1 MKKIAILFLMFLAL
15 ASCAPSNPVTSTPQP
30 GLTVTAT
37 TTQPVTSTPTKPVTS
52 TATVTTSVAIT
63 TTPTP
68 QAGTSGK
75 IPNFDHIVLI
85 LLENR
90 NYKDVIG
97 NLKMPHLNILAQQNV
112 LLSNYFAVR
121 HPSLPNYIAL
131 MSGSTQN
138 ITNDCTDCFINEPNL
153 ADRIESSGRTWKS
166 YLESMPSPCF
176 IGDAKPYV
184 QKHNPLIYFDSVR
197 LDTNRCNR
205 SVVPLT
211 SLDDD
216 LAANQLPN
224 FLFIMPNMCN
234 SGHDCDSQTADIWI
248 NNMVAKLKTS
258 PALGKNS
265 LIVITYD
272 EGSEKSTGSCCGL
285 GAKAGGQV
293 ATVLISPIAKQKFN
307 DSTAY
312 SHYSMLKM
320 ILSAWNLSDIGQSSS
335 APQIEAPWDTQ
346 QSPTTGSTS
355 TPTTISHTPV
365 FSDGF
370 ETGNLSSWTSS
381 SGLLAQS
388 TLAHN
393 GNYAVQGDTMT
404 GNTYAKNMFPSSYG
418 DGYSRIYFN
427 LVSYSSQVNLL
438 RYRTSTDTSIGYL
451 FINTSGNLGLRND
464 VAAVTTTSTTTVG
477 SGWHALEFHAII
489 NGTSSIT
496 QVWLDG
502 VKINDLSLTTNLGG
516 NLIGGLQI
524 GEVQGGRTY
533 NIILDDV
540 IFDTLPIGL

>member
-1 MKKIAILFLMFLAL
+1 MKKIAILFSIFLVL
-15 ASCAPSNPVTSTPQP
+15 ASCAPSNPGTSTPQP

-37 TTQPVTSTPTKPVTS
+37 TAQPVTSTPTKPDTS
-52 TATVTTSVAIT
+52 TATVTASVAIT

-68 QAGTSGK
+68 QPSTSGK

-85 LLENR
+85 VLENR

-97 NLKMPHLNILAQQNV
+97 NPKMPLLNILAQQNV

-131 MSGSTQN
+131 MSGGTQN
-138 ITNDCTDCFINEPNL
+138 ITKNCTDCFINEPNL
-153 ADRIESSGRTWKS
+153 ADQIESGGRTWKS
-166 YLESMPSPCF
+166 YLEDMPSPCF
-176 IGDAKPYV
+176 MGNADPYV

-197 LDTNRCNR
+197 LNTTRCNR
-205 SVVPLT
+205 SIVPLT

-224 FLFIMPNMCN
+224 FSFIMPNMCN
-234 SGHDCDSQTADIWI
+234 SGHDCDSQTADTWI
-248 NNMVAKLKTS
+248 NNMVAKLRTS

-272 EGSEKSTGSCCGL
+272 EGGEKNTDSCCGL

-293 ATVLISPIAKQKFN
+293 ATLLISPLAKQKFN
-307 DSTAY
+307 DGTAY

-320 ILSAWNLSDIGQSSS
+320 ILSAWNLSDIGKSSS
-335 APQIEAPWDTQ
+335 APQIEAPWDTR
-346 QSPTTGSTS
+346 QSSTTT
-355 TPTTISHTPV
+355 SHTPV

-370 ETGNLSSWTSS
+370 ETGDLSSWTSS
-381 SGLLAQS
+381 AGLLAQS

-393 GNYAVQGDTMT
+393 GNYAAQGNTIT
-404 GNTYAKNMFPSSYG
+404 GNTYAKNIFPTGYG

-427 LVSYSSQVNLL
+427 LASYSSQVNLL
-438 RYRTSTDTSIGYL
+438 RYRTSADASIGYL
-451 FINTSGNLGLRND
+451 FINTSGRLGLRND
-464 VAAVTTTSTTTVG
+464 VAAVTTTSTTTVD

-502 VKINDLSLTTNLGG
+502 VKINDLSLTTNLGS

-533 NIILDDV
+533 NVIFDDV